1 MARSTTTTRS
11 PPRHPCEQGKDLIR
25 RRPQR
30 PARAAAL
37 ACAALLAVLL
47 PAVGAAREYLQLF
60 VAEPYLELHTGPGRG
75 YPVFHAVP
83 RDASVDVLF
92 RRTDWFKVR
101 TEHGVEGWA
110 SQADMLKTVLADGSP
125 FKFEVGNQAGFSSHR
140 FELGVFA
147 GEYGGANLLSAYW
160 SVSLNP
166 QMAVEAAAGQFLG
179 RFSNGE
185 TGDLG
190 FAHVISPDTRWSP
203 FLTLG
208 VGVVHIEPKATLV
221 APASRTEQ
229 TAYVGGGIRYYL
241 TRRFFMR
248 AEYKAH
254 FIFTKRNANE
264 EADEWKLGFGFFY

>member
-11 PPRHPCEQGKDLIR
+11 PQRHPCEQGKDLIR
-25 RRPQR
+25 RPQR

-37 ACAALLAVLL
+37 CLVALFAVLL
-47 PAVGAAREYLQLF
+47 PAVSAAREYLQLF
-60 VAEPYLELHTGPGRG
+60 VAQPYLELHTGPGRG
-75 YPVFHAVP
+75 YPVFHVVP
-83 RDASVDVLF
+83 RDQSVDVLF

-101 TEHGVEGWA
+101 TERGVEGWA

-125 FKFEVGNQAGFSSHR
+125 FKFELGDLAGFGSHR

-166 QMAVEAAAGQFLG
+166 QMALEATAGQFLG

-190 FAHVISPDTRWSP
+190 FAHVISPETRWSP
-203 FLTLG
+203 FLMLG
-208 VGVVHIEPKATLV
+208 VGLVHIEPKGTLV
-221 APASRTEQ
+221 TPSNRTEQ
-229 TAYVGGGIRYYL
+229 TAYVGGGLRYYL

-254 FIFTKRNANE
+254 YIFTKRNENE
-264 EADEWKLGFGFFY
+264 EADEWKLGFAFFF

>member
-1 MARSTTTTRS
+1 LARSTTTIRS
-11 PPRHPCEQGKDLIR
+11 PPRHPCEEGNDLTR
-25 RRPQR
+25 RAHR
-30 PARAAAL
+30 PARAAFIVL
-37 ACAALLAVLL
+37 AALLAGLLL
-47 PAVGAAREYLQLF
+47 PSVSAAREYLQLF
-60 VAEPYLELHTGPGRG
+60 VTEPYLELHTGPGRG

-83 RDASVDVLF
+83 RDESVDVLF

-125 FKFEVGNQAGFSSHR
+125 FKFDIGDLAGFSSHR
-140 FELGVFA
+140 YEMGVFA
-147 GEYGGANLLSAYW
+147 GEYGGANLISAYW

-185 TGDLG
+185 TVDLG
-190 FAHVISPDTRWSP
+190 LSHVLVADSRWSP
-203 FLTLG
+203 FLMLG
-208 VGVVHIEPKATLV
+208 VGLAHIEPKGTLV
-221 APASRTEQ
+221 TPENRTEQ
-229 TAYVGGGIRYYL
+229 TAYVGGGIRYYM

-254 FIFTKRNANE
+254 YIFTKRNENE
-264 EADEWKLGFGFFY
+264 EEDEWKLGFGFFY

>member
-1 MARSTTTTRS
+1 LARSTTTTRS

-83 RDASVDVLF
+83 RDESVDVLF

-110 SQADMLKTVLADGSP
+110 SQAEMLKTVLADGSP

-221 APASRTEQ
+221 APANRTEQ

>member
-1 MARSTTTTRS
+1 MA
-11 PPRHPCEQGKDLIR
+11 L
-25 RRPQR
+25 
-30 PARAAAL
+30 
-37 ACAALLAVLL
+37 AALLAVLA
-47 PAVGAAREYLQLF
+47 PAVGAAREYLQVF
-60 VAEPYLELHTGPGRG
+60 VAAPYLELHTGPGRG

-83 RDASVDVLF
+83 RDQSVDVLF

-101 TEHGVEGWA
+101 TERGVEGWA
-110 SQADMLKTVLADGSP
+110 SQADMLKTVLADGSA
-125 FKFEVGNQAGFSSHR
+125 FKFELGDQAGFSSHR
-140 FELGVFA
+140 YELGVFA
-147 GEYGGANLLSAYW
+147 GEYGGANLLSTYW
-160 SVSLNP
+160 SVSLTP

-203 FLTLG
+203 LLLIG
-208 VGVVHIEPKATLV
+208 VGIVHTEPKATLTT
-221 APASRTEQ
+221 PSNRTEQ

-254 FIFTKRNANE
+254 YIFTKRNQNE
-264 EADEWKLGFGFFY
+264 EADEWKMGFGFFF

>member
-1 MARSTTTTRS
+1 
-11 PPRHPCEQGKDLIR
+11 L
-25 RRPQR
+25 
-30 PARAAAL
+30 AL
-37 ACAALLAVLL
+37 AALLAVLA
-47 PAVGAAREYLQLF
+47 PAAGAAREYLQLF

-83 RDASVDVLF
+83 RDESVDVLF

-101 TEHGVEGWA
+101 TERGVEGWA

-125 FKFEVGNQAGFSSHR
+125 FKFELGDLAGFSSHR
-140 FELGVFA
+140 YEVGVFA
-147 GEYGGANLLSAYW
+147 GAYGGANLISAYW

-203 FLTLG
+203 LLLLG
-208 VGVVHIEPKATLV
+208 VGIVHTEPKATLV
-221 APASRTEQ
+221 TPENRTEQ

-254 FIFTKRNANE
+254 YIFTKRNQNE
-264 EADEWKLGFGFFY
+264 EADEWKLGFAFFF

>member
-1 MARSTTTTRS
+1 
-11 PPRHPCEQGKDLIR
+11 L
-25 RRPQR
+25 
-30 PARAAAL
+30 AL
-37 ACAALLAVLL
+37 AALLAVLG
-47 PAVGAAREYLQLF
+47 PAVSAAREYLQLF

-83 RDASVDVLF
+83 RDESVDVLF

-101 TEHGVEGWA
+101 TERGVEGWA

-125 FKFEVGNQAGFSSHR
+125 FKFELGDLAGFSSHR
-140 FELGVFA
+140 YELGVFA
-147 GEYGGANLLSAYW
+147 GAYGGANLISAYW

-203 FLTLG
+203 LLLLG
-208 VGVVHIEPKATLV
+208 VGIVHTEPKATLV
-221 APASRTEQ
+221 TPENRTEQ

-254 FIFTKRNANE
+254 YIFTKRNQNE
-264 EADEWKLGFGFFY
+264 EADEWKLGFAFFF

>member
-11 PPRHPCEQGKDLIR
+11 PPRHPCEQGKGLI

-37 ACAALLAVLL
+37 ALAALLAVLA
-47 PAVGAAREYLQLF
+47 PAVSAAREYLQLF

-83 RDASVDVLF
+83 RDESVDVLF

-101 TEHGVEGWA
+101 TERGVEGWA

-125 FKFEVGNQAGFSSHR
+125 FKFELGDLAGFSSHR
-140 FELGVFA
+140 YELGVFA

-166 QMAVEAAAGQFLG
+166 QLAVEAAAGQFLG

-190 FAHVISPDTRWSP
+190 FAHVISADSRWSP
-203 FLTLG
+203 LLLIG
-208 VGVVHIEPKATLV
+208 VGVVHTEPKATLV
-221 APASRTEQ
+221 TPANRTEQ

-254 FIFTKRNANE
+254 YIFTKRNQNE
-264 EADEWKLGFGFFY
+264 EADEWKLGFGFFF

>member
-1 MARSTTTTRS
+1 LARSTTTTRS
-11 PPRHPCEQGKDLIR
+11 PPRRPIEQGKDLTR
-25 RRPQR
+25 RAQR
-30 PARAAAL
+30 TARAAL
-37 ACAALLAVLL
+37 LPLAALFALL
-47 PAVGAAREYLQLF
+47 SPAVSAAREYLQLF

-83 RDASVDVLF
+83 RDESVDVLF

-101 TEHGVEGWA
+101 TERGVEGWA

-125 FKFEVGNQAGFSSHR
+125 FKFELGDQAGFSSHR
-140 FELGVFA
+140 YELGVFA
-147 GEYGGANLLSAYW
+147 GEYGGANLISAYW

-185 TGDLG
+185 SGDLG
-190 FAHVISPDTRWSP
+190 FAHVISADSRWSP
-203 FLTLG
+203 LLLLG
-208 VGVVHIEPKATLV
+208 VGIVHTEPKATLTT
-221 APASRTEQ
+221 PENRTEQ

-254 FIFTKRNANE
+254 YIFTKRNQNE
-264 EADEWKLGFGFFY
+264 EADEWKLGFAFFF

>member
-1 MARSTTTTRS
+1 LARSTTTTRS
-11 PPRHPCEQGKDLIR
+11 SPRRPCEQGKDLTR
-25 RRPQR
+25 RAHR
-30 PARAAAL
+30 PARAAL
-37 ACAALLAVLL
+37 LTLAALLVMLT
-47 PAVGAAREYLQLF
+47 PALSAAREYLQLF

-83 RDASVDVLF
+83 RDEGVDVLF

-101 TEHGVEGWA
+101 TERGVEGWA

-125 FKFEVGNQAGFSSHR
+125 FKFELGDQAGFSSHR
-140 FELGVFA
+140 YELGVFA
-147 GEYGGANLLSAYW
+147 GEYGGANLISAYW

-185 TGDLG
+185 SADLG
-190 FAHVISPDTRWSP
+190 FAHVISADTRWSP
-203 FLTLG
+203 LLLLG
-208 VGVVHIEPKATLV
+208 VGIAHTEPKGTLV
-221 APASRTEQ
+221 TPSNRTEQ

-254 FIFTKRNANE
+254 YIFTKRNQNE
-264 EADEWKLGFGFFY
+264 EADEWKLGFGFFF